1 MPNCEEWGKLQIFE
15 KIPPWCILFD
25 YSPTIRYK
33 KLQENTEV
41 LRIAYTVQITFIVSI
56 GKEVTR
62 INNNGEEITK
72 HLSYRLRFINSARSM
87 YELWQTHYQ
96 ILSIIILCSY
106 GINVRLF

>member
-1 MPNCEEWGKLQIFE
+1 MREGANCKFWKKF
-15 KIPPWCILFD
+15 PPWCILFD
-25 YSPTIRYK
+25 YSPAIRYK
-33 KLQENTEV
+33 KLQENTKV

-72 HLSYRLRFINSARSM
+72 HLSYRLRFIDSARPM

-96 ILSIIILCSY
+96 ILPIIILYTY
-106 GINVRLF
+106 GINVKFV